1 MTAAT
6 SLANSIRGPCRWHWQ
21 ASTGKARRGR
31 GLSTGSRPSSTH
43 PSLPFGECMSKA
55 GPTAA
60 QGLGRRQILIGI
72 GVGALALG
80 APGGTVVA
88 DAVAAEGESTL
99 TRFLDVSRL
108 LTRRRALDAV
118 L

>member
-1 MTAAT
+1 MIGSDVLGELHPGSL
-6 SLANSIRGPCRWHWQ
+6 SLALAGKHRRGP
-21 ASTGKARRGR
+21 ARAWTFHRISPIINAPG
-31 GLSTGSRPSSTH
+31 
-43 PSLPFGECMSKA
+43 LPFGECMTKA

-60 QGLGRRQILIGI
+60 RASGDVAFLSAC

-99 TRFLDVSRL
+99 TRFLDV
-108 LTRRRALDAV
+108 DGC
-118 L
+118 